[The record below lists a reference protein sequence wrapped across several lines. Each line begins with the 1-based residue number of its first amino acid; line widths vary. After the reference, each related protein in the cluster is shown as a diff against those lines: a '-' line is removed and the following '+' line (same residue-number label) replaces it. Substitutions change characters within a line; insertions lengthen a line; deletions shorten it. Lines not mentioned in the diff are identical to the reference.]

1 MKIEEMADAI
11 NQYLDKLRQE
21 SNSDKRSYFVVRK
34 HQEPVENFKAF
45 KQFTIELWLI
55 DKDSKSK
62 IITTQ
67 VTGRMVEG
75 RDELFLKQVD
85 KDFVMQLID
94 FMVTDK
100 LKEYV

>member
-1 MKIEEMADAI
+1 MKVEEMADAI
-11 NQYLDKLRQE
+11 NQYLDTLRQE

-34 HQEPVENFKAF
+34 HQKPVENFKAF

-55 DKDSKSK
+55 DKDSKSR

-75 RDELFLKQVD
+75 RDELFLKQID
-85 KDFVMQLID
+85 REFIIQLID
-94 FMVTDK
+94 FINTGK

>member
-1 MKIEEMADAI
+1 MKVEEMAEAI

-45 KQFTIELWLI
+45 KKFTIELWLI
-55 DKDSKSK
+55 DKEPKR

-67 VTGRMVEG
+67 ITGRMVEG
-75 RDELFLKQVD
+75 KDELFLKQIDREFIV
-85 KDFVMQLID
+85 QLID
-94 FMVTDK
+94 FINTGK
-100 LKEYV
+100 LKEYI

>member
-1 MKIEEMADAI
+1 MKVEEMADAI

-34 HQEPVENFKAF
+34 HQKPVENFKAF

-55 DKDSKSK
+55 DKEPKR
-62 IITTQ
+62 IITTE
-67 VTGRMVEG
+67 VTGRMIEG
-75 RDELFLKQVD
+75 RDELFLKQID
-85 KDFVMQLID
+85 REFIIQLIVFID
-94 FMVTDK
+94 TGK

>member
-1 MKIEEMADAI
+1 MKVEEMADAV

-55 DKDSKSK
+55 DKEPKRV
-62 IITTQ
+62 ITIQ
-67 VTGRMVEG
+67 LAGRMVEG
-75 RDELFLKQVD
+75 RDELFLKEVD
-85 KDFVMQLID
+85 RKFIVELID
-94 FMVTDK
+94 FINTGK
-100 LKEYV
+100 LKEYI

>member
-1 MKIEEMADAI
+1 MKVEEMAEAI

-55 DKDSKSK
+55 DKESKRV
-62 IITTQ
+62 ITTQ

-75 RDELFLKQVD
+75 RDELFLKQIDREFIV
-85 KDFVMQLID
+85 QLID
-94 FMVTDK
+94 FINIGK
-100 LKEYV
+100 LKEYI